1 VKTSEMIIAFA
12 GDFIETGESME
23 QRQSR
28 LNAACTAWNIAN
40 LPKHQRRKAL
50 QRYLQSYR
58 AENPGVQDADFL
70 RKDME
75 QLIKEKTRRFG
86 QVKKPIVHAEIR
98 EDGERYSIFAVSMR
112 TAEGR

>member
-1 VKTSEMIIAFA
+1 MIIAFA
-12 GDFIETGESME
+12 GDFIETGDSME

-40 LPKHQRRKAL
+40 LPKQRRRQAL
-50 QRYLQSYR
+50 QRYLQRYR

-70 RKDME
+70 RHDME

-86 QVKKPIVHAEIR
+86 QVTKPIVHALIP
-98 EDGERYSIFAVSMR
+98 EDGERYSSFAVSMR
-112 TAEGR
+112 TPVGR